1 MAMSLAPFVGTPPN
15 VVEEM
20 LELAQL
26 KRGETLYDLG
36 CGDGRII
43 LMAAQRFKAYA
54 VGVELDEGR
63 FKRCSDKIQELGL
76 ESQVKVVHG
85 DLMKVDLAPADVVT
99 LYLLTSSNEK
109 VKPNLEHY
117 LKQGARVV
125 SHDFEIPGWKPMI
138 VKEVKETWGSHK
150 IFVYKKG

>member
-1 MAMSLAPFVGTPPN
+1 MSLAPFVGTPPN

-26 KRGETLYDLG
+26 KPGETLYDLG

-43 LMAAQRFKAYA
+43 IMAAQQFRAYA

-63 FKRCSDKIQELGL
+63 FKRCSNKIQELGL

-109 VKPNLEHY
+109 IKPNLEHY

>member
-1 MAMSLAPFVGTPPN
+1 MSLAPFVGTPPN

-26 KRGETLYDLG
+26 KAGEILYDLG

-43 LMAAQRFKAYA
+43 IMAAQRFKANA
-54 VGVELDEGR
+54 VGVELDDGR
-63 FKRCSDKIQELGL
+63 FKRCSDKIRELGL
-76 ESQVKVVHG
+76 EDQVMVVHG
-85 DLMKVDLAPADVVT
+85 DLMKVDLTPADVVT

-109 VKPNLEHY
+109 VKPYLEHY
-117 LKQGARVV
+117 LKRGARVV
-125 SHDFEIPGWKPMI
+125 SHDFEIPGWKPII

>member
-1 MAMSLAPFVGTPPN
+1 MSLAPFVGTPPN
-15 VVEEM
+15 VVEVM
-20 LELAQL
+20 LELVQL
-26 KRGETLYDLG
+26 KPGETLYDLG

-43 LMAAQRFKAYA
+43 IMAAQQFKAHA

-63 FKRCSDKIQELGL
+63 FKRCSAKVRELGL
-76 ESQVKVVHG
+76 ENQVMVVHG
-85 DLMKVDLAPADVVT
+85 DLMKVDLTPADVVT

-109 VKPNLEHY
+109 VKPNLVHY

-125 SHDFEIPGWKPMI
+125 SHDFEIPGWKPII

-150 IFVYKKG
+150 IFVYEKR